1 MYNLPYYKE
10 KDMAVVIDFMQQ
22 HPFAFITGVDAQQR
36 PVATQVPV
44 LLEER
49 NGVLYLR
56 GHIMRKN
63 DHHNAFT
70 QNNRV
75 LAVFASPAS
84 YVSASWYENPQQG
97 STWNYMSVH
106 AHGEMTF
113 LSENDLR
120 KLLEDTTTHFE
131 KDDTSAA
138 SYRNLPE
145 EYISRMLPAINGFEI
160 KVDTLDHV
168 FKLSQNRDRDSYH
181 HILSKLEAGDA
192 GAQFIAGEM
201 RKRKDILFPV

>member
-1 MYNLPYYKE
+1 
-10 KDMAVVIDFMQQ
+10 
-22 HPFAFITGVDAQQR
+22 
-36 PVATQVPV
+36 
-44 LLEER
+44 
-49 NGVLYLR
+49 
-56 GHIMRKN
+56 
-63 DHHNAFT
+63 
-70 QNNRV
+70 
-75 LAVFASPAS
+75 
-84 YVSASWYENPQQG
+84 
-97 STWNYMSVH
+97 
-106 AHGEMTF
+106 
-113 LSENDLR
+113 
-120 KLLEDTTTHFE
+120 TTTHFE